1 MQMNETEAHTQ
12 LMRRAEA
19 ARTTGC
25 DESGDLAPARGIV
38 SALALSLL
46 IWILVA
52 GVVFFLS

>member
-1 MQMNETEAHTQ
+1 MNETEAHAQ

-46 IWILVA
+46 IWILV
-52 GVVFFLS
+52 GGTIWMLS